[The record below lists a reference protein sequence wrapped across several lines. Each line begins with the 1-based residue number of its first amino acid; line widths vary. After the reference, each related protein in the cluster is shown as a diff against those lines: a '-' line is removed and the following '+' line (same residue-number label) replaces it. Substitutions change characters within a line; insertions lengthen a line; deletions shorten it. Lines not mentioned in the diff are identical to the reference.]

1 MKRILAVFLTLA
13 MALNIAPVAAFAA
26 TDSDAASIV
35 AVEETDENASS
46 RLDKETAKAIAS
58 DPFCSRQTLFR
69 RNKIPPLTLPMCRW
83 KRLTAL
89 ASCL

>member
-26 TDSDAASIV
+26 ADSDAASIV

-46 RLDKETAKAIAS
+46 RLDKETVRAMPKQ
-58 DPFCSRQTLFR
+58 SRSRPDRLR
-69 RNKIPPLTLPMCRW
+69 WIPPICP
-83 KRLTAL
+83 
-89 ASCL
+89 